1 MAKFKIYLVTIIK
14 MSHLFIICRHASRG
28 ISALVV
34 FYLLTADFAV
44 AQVTEAEKQLRTVT
58 SDTIQGWKK
67 GGVVTFS
74 VAQTSLTNW
83 ASGGQNSLS
92 LNGLFS
98 GFANYKKGKTAWDN
112 TLDLGYGL
120 LKQGDEDF
128 RKTDD
133 KIEFVSKLGQE
144 AFGKFYYSAL
154 MSFKTQFSPGYNYP
168 DRTNIISDFF
178 SPAYLMFAAGLDY
191 KPDPYFSAFLAPLT
205 GKFTFVMDEN
215 LSDAGAFGVSPGE
228 TSRSEIGGYL
238 RVVYSRADFKA
249 ELLKNVTFTTKLDL
263 FSNYSNNPQN
273 IDVNW
278 DVLLGMRVN
287 KFLTVSLNTQL
298 IYDDDIMVPFDRD
311 DDGTIETGEGVTSL
325 VQFKE
330 ILGVGFAMKF

>member
-1 MAKFKIYLVTIIK
+1 MKKIFTHGITNPAINCGVMIIVLIVYATGNT
-14 MSHLFIICRHASRG
+14 S
-28 ISALVV
+28 
-34 FYLLTADFAV
+34 
-44 AQVTEAEKQLRTVT
+44 AQVTDAEKQLRAVT
-58 SDTIQGWKK
+58 TDTLQGWRK
-67 GGVVTFS
+67 GGVVTLS

-98 GFANYKKGKTAWDN
+98 GFAYYKKGKTAWDN

-133 KIEFVSKLGQE
+133 KIEFVSKFGQE

-154 MSFKTQFSPGYNYP
+154 ASFKTQFSPGYNYP
-168 DRTNIISDFF
+168 DRVNKISDIFA
-178 SPAYLMFAAGLDY
+178 PAYLMAAAGLDY
-191 KPDPYFSAFLAPLT
+191 KPNPYFSVFLAPIT
-205 GKFTFVMDEN
+205 GKFTFVTDET

-238 RVVYSRADFKA
+238 RAVYSRADFKS
-249 ELLKNVTFTTKLDL
+249 EFLKNITFTTKLDL
-263 FSNYSNNPQN
+263 FSNYTNNPQN

-278 DVLLGMRVN
+278 DVLLGMKVN
-287 KFLTVSLNTQL
+287 KFLTVSLVTQL
-298 IYDDDIMVPFDRD
+298 IYDDDIMVPFDSD
-311 DDGTIETGEGVTSL
+311 DNGTIAAGEGVKSK

-330 ILGVGFAMKF
+330 ILGVGFSVKF